1 MGGIYYFGVG
11 GAIYGPLVLCAA
23 FVVLSLYPSLMRT
36 NSATVGGPDRT
47 ALATPYVKRSE
58 SVC

>member
-23 FVVLSLYPSLMRT
+23 FVVLSLYPSLMKT
-36 NSATVGGPDRT
+36 NSATVDRT
-47 ALATPYVKRSE
+47 TLATPYVKRSE
-58 SVC
+58 SMC